1 MKKNITKIQNTK
13 RKLFLIIILIS
24 FNIINFS
31 FAATDGTENIK
42 TLLNNITNNIL
53 TTASTVIMTA
63 AFVTFFYGIVMFIYS
78 RVSGKGDLKE
88 LEKGKEFMVWGLA
101 ALFVMVSVWGI
112 IKLAQDLLG
121 IKGSN
126 IDIQPVSFNYTPVD
140 TIPNTSTTTP
150 GDPLPFSN

>member
-31 FAATDGTENIK
+31 FAATDGTE
-42 TLLNNITNNIL
+42 
-53 TTASTVIMTA
+53 
-63 AFVTFFYGIVMFIYS
+63 MFIYS
-78 RVSGKGDLKE
+78 RVSGKGDLKD